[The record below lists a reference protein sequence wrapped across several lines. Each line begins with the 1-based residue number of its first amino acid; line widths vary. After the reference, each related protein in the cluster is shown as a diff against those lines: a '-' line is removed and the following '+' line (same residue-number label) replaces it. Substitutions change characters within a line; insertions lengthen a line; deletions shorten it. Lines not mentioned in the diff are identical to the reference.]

1 MIKGFRAMDMWE
13 NTTTTTTEN
22 PKEII
27 INVKKKKYH
36 ILYVFFTLRQDIFLL
51 FESALPFVVFCYLI
65 KNVLAPYSLA

>member
-27 INVKKKKYH
+27 INVKKKKVPH
-36 ILYVFFTLRQDIFLL
+36 TVCVFHFKTRHFLCFLKVLYLL
-51 FESALPFVVFCYLI
+51 LCSVI
-65 KNVLAPYSLA
+65 

>member
-36 ILYVFFTLRQDIFLL
+36 ILYVFFTLRQDIFCA
-51 FESALPFVVFCYLI
+51 F
-65 KNVLAPYSLA
+65 